1 MAAQL
6 KGRKIGYMHACLHML
21 VSGMFSEFVKP
32 IAVHSDWTDMV
43 GGLGRG
49 LMWYPHNM
57 SYSDISL
64 QRWT

>member
-6 KGRKIGYMHACLHML
+6 KGRRIGYMLACLHML
-21 VSGMFSEFVKP
+21 VSGMFSEFVKL
-32 IAVHSDWTDMV
+32 IAMHSDWTDTV

-49 LMWYPHNM
+49 LMWYPQNM
-57 SYSDISL
+57 SCSDTSL